1 MLKINSN
8 GTSLIKIPSFSDHRG
23 KLSFLNVE
31 KICGF
36 LVKRVYYLYNLKK
49 NQARGSHA
57 HKNLKQ
63 CIICLKGKAE
73 IYFNKGEKNE
83 KKYFLDSP
91 DKGVLIKNCSW
102 CDIEQFEKDSI
113 LIVLASEE
121 YNKNDYLRTK
131 EKYQKYI
138 SKKKK
143 FEPVRYATLDRMH
156 KDLENLI
163 IPALKSVIES
173 GHYILGKEVNKFEKN
188 FAKFSNAKYALGC
201 GNGFDALVLALKS
214 IDISRDDEV
223 IVPANSFV
231 ATAMAVSSLGA
242 KPIFADCDY
251 DNFSIDLESVRDKIT
266 KKTKAIIPVSL
277 YGIPLDANKISLFA
291 KKHNL
296 KIIEDA
302 SQAHG
307 VSFFSNSNQKLKR
320 FSNWKVSTFSFY
332 PTKNLGAIG
341 DGGAIVTNDP
351 KLYSKIK
358 SLRNYGLNKLKSYEF
373 IGMNSR
379 LDEIQ
384 ASILNIKLGHINAWT
399 AKKRKIAK
407 IYFQELKSIKSIKL
421 IDQNLSEKSVLHV
434 FPIKVLNNKRDSLIA
449 FLNKNNIETNIHYP
463 KSINNQ
469 QIYKQ
474 FKVKLNN
481 CKKLEKELLSLPID
495 PYHSKN
501 EILYVCSKIKE
512 FFEKNE

>member
-1 MLKINSN
+1 MSKKNLQSTQI
-8 GTSLIKIPSFSDHRG
+8 IKIPTFSDTRG
-23 KLSFLNVE
+23 NLSFINIE

-49 NQARGSHA
+49 NKPRGSHA

-63 CIICLKGKAE
+63 CLICLKGKAVV
-73 IYFNKGEKNE
+73 YFDKGVNNE
-83 KKYFLDSP
+83 KKYILDSP
-91 DKGVLIKNCSW
+91 DKGLLIKDILW
-102 CDIEQFEKDSI
+102 CDIEQFENDSI
-113 LIVLASEE
+113 LVVLASED
-121 YNKNDYLRTK
+121 YNKKDYLHTK
-131 EKYQKYI
+131 EEYQKHI
-138 SKKKK
+138 SKKKEIK
-143 FEPVRYATLDRMH
+143 RVRYAPLDRMH
-156 KDLENLI
+156 KDLEHLI
-163 IPALKSVIES
+163 IPALKSVINS
-173 GHYILGKEVNKFEKN
+173 GHYILGKEVDKFQKN
-188 FAKFSNAKYALGC
+188 FAKFSKAKYTLGC

-214 IDISRDDEV
+214 IGISRNDEV

-242 KPIFADCDY
+242 KLIFADCDY
-251 DNFSIDLESVRDKIT
+251 NNFSIDLESVKDKIT

-307 VSFFSNSNQKLKR
+307 ASFFSNNTQKQKKY
-320 FSNWKVSTFSFY
+320 SNWKISTFSFY

-358 SLRNYGLNKLKSYEF
+358 SLHNYGLNKLKSYEF

-384 ASILNIKLGHINAWT
+384 AAILNIKLGYINDWT
-399 AKKRKIAK
+399 NKKRKIAK

-421 IDQNLSEKSVLHV
+421 VDKNILEKSVFHV

-449 FLNKNNIETNIHYP
+449 FLKKNNIETNIHYP

-469 QIYKQ
+469 KIYKK

-495 PYHSKN
+495 PYHLKD
-501 EILYVCSKIKE
+501 EILYVTSKIRE
-512 FFEKNE
+512 FCGKNE